1 MLSAFRAG
9 MPEESSLIGTRGRV
23 TGTIGPGLIGE
34 VLISVRGGV
43 EAFYAYPADP
53 AERIDM
59 GTQVLVVD
67 FEEPRT
73 VYVQRWLPL
82 G

>member
-1 MLSAFRAG
+1 M
-9 MPEESSLIGTRGRV
+9 IGSRGQV
-23 TGTIGPGLIGE
+23 TGTVGPGLIGE
-34 VLISVRGGV
+34 VLIGVRGGV

-53 AERIDM
+53 ESKIAI

-67 FEEPRT
+67 FESPNSVFVEPWQPTR
-73 VYVQRWLPL
+73 LN

>member
-1 MLSAFRAG
+1 M
-9 MPEESSLIGTRGRV
+9 IGSRGQV
-23 TGTIGPGLIGE
+23 TGTVGPGLIGE

-53 AERIDM
+53 ESKIVI

-67 FEEPRT
+67 FEAPNSVFVEPWRPT
-73 VYVQRWLPL
+73 RLT